1 MEPCYVV
8 QMNITPPKAIIPH
21 SREKKCIQRAS
32 ALVDSLS
39 KPHPW
44 HNTLLLA
51 IIFLW
56 AKFF

>member
-51 IIFLW
+51 IIFL
-56 AKFF
+56 